1 MTLQKLHLRMIR
13 IINALWQ
20 RAGLMSYH
28 CYAIKAIAQRKEYKK
43 QSHID
48 PVFPADQVFFEAD
61 VFSLQF
67 FVDSIPGNKYK
78 EEGRK

>member
-20 RAGLMSYH
+20 RAGLMSHHRYT
-28 CYAIKAIAQRKEYKK
+28 IKAIAQRKEYKK

-48 PVFPADQVFFEAD
+48 PVFSADEVFFEAD
-61 VFSLQF
+61 VFGLDLF
-67 FVDSIPGNKYK
+67 CFLA
-78 EEGRK
+78 